1 MRNTTLCYIE
11 QDGKYLMMHRTKK
24 EHDASHNKWIG
35 VGGKCEENESPA
47 ECVIRETQE
56 ETGLILTQPR
66 LRGIVSFFSDQWES
80 EYMFIYTAD
89 SFAGTLALDCTEGEM
104 AWVDKTEIMSLPLW
118 EGDKIFL
125 KLLLE
130 DAEFFQLKLVYRGE
144 ELVEAVLQ

>member
-24 EHDASHNKWIG
+24 EKDASHNKWIG
-35 VGGKCEENESPA
+35 VGGKCEEGESPA
-47 ECVIRETQE
+47 DCIIRETKE
-56 ETGLILTQPR
+56 ETGLVLTKPK

-89 SFAGTLALDCTEGEM
+89 KFEGTLADDCAEGEL
-104 AWVDKTEIMSLPLW
+104 AWVEKKDIMQLSLW
-118 EGDKIFL
+118 EGDRIFL

-130 DAEFFQLKLVYRGE
+130 DAEFFQLKLVYQGE
-144 ELVEAVLQ
+144 KLVESVLQ